1 MDIPHVLSAGW
12 TNRAQRL
19 VTALGRSYN
28 GDDLP
33 MVSGAISAAL
43 PDGDP
48 SFAMLSLA
56 GLP

>member
-1 MDIPHVLSAGW
+1 MVLSAGW
-12 TNRAQRL
+12 TNPAQRL
-19 VTALGRSYN
+19 VSALGRSYN

-33 MVSGAISAAL
+33 IVLGAISAAL

-48 SFAMLSLA
+48 GFAMLSLT